1 MNFLSDESKGDTIG
15 NKAERA
21 VRNRTDLKPKLNLK
35 KPAVLFKPDVLF
47 GKLTDLS
54 KLKKDESTFIT
65 TKLNEHFQTEIINT
79 IGTVSEPMAKAL
91 QTTVAS
97 LDYQKLKDSELSTVV
112 KNVLE
117 EVKKDKKLANE
128 VAEVESRLTQL
139 PTKKVSDSLQL
150 DAPLRDNPVFGA
162 DIRRAKALEYAKL
175 AKLSDAAAKK
185 LADKELD
192 LDDADEILLTDL
204 VKEAILNDKQKKELL
219 LIASLGRLTGDNLL
233 FIKALKANAFK
244 AITDFT
250 GWEKADWQ
258 RLIIDEKIP
267 LPPNETVESYAEN
280 ILFNIEKTYPSQV
293 LLTRLLSPQIKIK
306 INLLDSL
313 NKLLRNNDRLID
325 GENAATVDWRG
336 VSAATRKK
344 MQKDLQ
350 DLPAFANTY
359 RHLGITEIIN
369 DKKLNLA
376 QKKNIITARLQLLDA
391 FSRNNPELDLRV
403 VNLFDRKG
411 GKLNWNGI
419 PAADK
424 PRLRKQLMAYQR
436 VLNIAEDTADR
447 IDLLSRGYDSAVK
460 IASKTREEFVRTSGL
475 STGKSHMTYAIAQ
488 EYSLPVAH
496 CFESIRDAVRG
507 EFQHIA
513 MANLS
518 PTLVNDLREIDGFD
532 ELFGSQNFCACEEC
546 KSILSPAAYFVDL
559 MNFVEQ
565 NISKPVFSSKPN
577 HPLYLKNRRGDLWR
591 LKLTCENTHTLIP
604 YLIIVNEVLENYLE
618 NVVQGDIF
626 EKLSQSSEKI
636 SFNLPFNLLL
646 EELRLYLSH
655 FRISLHEIYK
665 LLKQPEEKVWRA
677 KIDLSHEEFKV
688 ITLPDAAGVKFRFG
702 NLSSFSDFDVQ
713 EFIRRA
719 GIDRQQLDDLL
730 ALTFNPVLGNIKIS
744 KKPVPDEL
752 QNFPEILKN
761 LTNDRLDFIHRFI
774 RLLKKTS
781 WSIPEL
787 DLVLTALKDAALI
800 SSELNDKAVL
810 YVAHLVDIQETL
822 KLTVEELCSMFYRIP
837 VSKDFPEPPAKQ
849 ADMKLFERIFDT
861 KELFGEDPV
870 THKINSSTKFHHYSF
885 NTVNPNDKET
895 DPITPML
902 LAGLGVSETELL
914 LLLHL
919 LKNEIPFDANG
930 DCTLDLERISLL
942 YRHARISKALK
953 LNIEDFIK
961 ALHLNFE
968 PANLVVTTLQQT
980 HQLKEFRD
988 WLKTSPF
995 NVAELC
1001 FILKGEE
1008 SNVVKYKV
1016 NLETVG
1022 TMVQEVQKSQE
1033 VNKVAA
1039 LKTHLSKFF
1048 NLTSS
1053 QLTDILKWENIDIN
1067 GIGIQNALN
1076 TTFTDGAPD
1085 NPADLN
1091 ALLDLTREMER
1102 ELSLFSNLKFKEET
1116 IAHLTEKP
1124 EFLGIAN
1131 IKQLTLTDLKALT
1144 LYKEL
1149 IALGEEA
1156 EQTVQSVLASYH
1168 ASNAFSADDAD
1179 SLADLWKQDHNLIES
1194 LTSSLIFPMV
1204 PIEAIEYLWK
1214 CLSVCETLGINGFSL
1229 QKLGDDTDF
1238 AKLTLARDI
1247 ALGAI
1252 SSKYDDEKIQKEK
1265 LEPYQDKVNVK
1276 KRDALCDYIIAREK
1290 ELKFKDLN
1298 DIYAFFLLDVEV
1310 SGCFRTSRL
1319 VCAISS
1325 LQLYVHRCLV
1335 NLESSDPKLNPN
1347 IPDIKVD
1354 PTLIPADE
1362 WEWRKNYRVWEAN
1375 RKVFLYPEN
1384 YLEPDL
1390 RDNKTPL
1397 FRELEEELLQQK
1409 ITKESAEAAY
1419 RKYVSQFAEL
1429 ARLIIAGS
1437 YYHQASNTYYLFG
1450 RTQQEPPQYYYRKW
1464 IGNTVWTP
1472 WEKIELAINSDRVAA
1487 VIHLG
1492 KLHIFWVEVKTRE
1505 KTNVSGGNSTTT
1517 YEYSKELRYSFLNEQ
1532 GRWIPPQKLDL
1543 MTKSSNTIKNPNN
1556 IVFPVVSDD
1565 RVHVFLYDS
1574 QFTPSL
1580 RGYMIDFFRN
1590 EVSLPATGIEL
1601 IPANSHLMKIYIA
1614 LGGMMLPV
1622 PLHYRLITF
1631 QTSAE
1636 QHEAEVENMPW
1647 TFSDEGTFL
1656 TDEVSLAFYPEL
1668 HLVGYKPGDF
1678 LFKLGDQQY
1687 LIQRTEVFCYPFPF
1701 AQSMPYVKTSLY
1713 PNVVPVAKVTKFSD
1727 KVATMGF
1734 ASSTS
1739 PSPAVA
1745 FSPSMYAVEPQ
1756 IMLSPLLFELRS
1768 FSKWSTYRVS
1778 TSLHDKL
1785 GEILFT
1791 KGLEKFLSLD
1801 TQRECERPVGISFIN
1816 PSVLLGPYD
1825 NPDHIDFN
1833 GAYGEYYRELFFHI
1847 PFLIAHH
1854 LNANQKF
1861 REAKWW
1867 YERIFDPTASE
1878 SPEDDK
1884 PTDRNWRYIEFRDST
1899 IQKMKDILTNQ
1910 AAIEQYKKDPFNPHA
1925 IARMRMSAYQKAIV
1939 MKYIDN
1945 LLDWGDYLFAQDTME
1960 SINEAL
1966 MLYILATDILGKR
1979 PAKLGKCETAKDE
1992 DLTYEKIGPAIEEGS
2007 EFLVTLENW
2016 TETNTITSELHKRT
2030 RAETQN
2036 NRSAT
2041 NTNPSTAV
2049 SEETRLNSSAS
2060 SSSRMSLADFKP
2072 KYNVMNYYNV
2082 VRVKESY
2089 DNTVKD
2095 WEKAKP
2101 ARKYPGP
2108 PLVEQSTLVFCVPP
2122 NDDLLKYWDRVEDR
2136 LFKIRYCLNISG
2148 VRRQLA
2154 LFQPP
2159 IEPMLLV
2166 RARAAGLSL
2175 EDILGMLAAP
2185 LPPYRFSYLIEK
2197 AKQFAQTIQS
2207 FGSALLSS
2215 LEKKDVEE
2223 LTLLRSVHE
2232 RNILRLTK
2240 DIKKQQLKEAQY
2252 NYQAM
2257 VETKTNVQNR
2267 IDYYEGLVGG
2277 GLTGWEITQ
2286 QVSQHISSVLQVG
2299 DGLLRLMAGIS
2310 YLIPQ
2315 VGSPFA
2321 MKYGGKE
2328 IGDSATAFAEVVASS
2343 VKIAQAISA
2352 SAGLESS
2359 FQRREQEWK
2368 QQLLLAQQE
2377 LKQIEKQQLAAEV
2390 RMFIAEKDLE
2400 IHEKNMEQ
2408 ADELDEFYRDKF
2420 TNLGL
2425 YNYLSTNLSR
2435 LYREA
2440 YNIAYDLAKMA
2451 ECTYQFERD
2460 DDTIFIAA
2468 DNWQFDRAGLLAG
2481 ERLILQLQRMEKAY
2495 IEQHKRDYEV
2505 TQSFSLAILDP
2516 AALVTLKQTGSC
2528 EFAIPEIMF
2537 DLLYPGQYKR
2547 LVKSVR
2553 ITIPCVAGPYT
2564 NISAKLTLKESKARK
2579 EATSD
2584 SAALIDISSQKLTSI
2599 ATSNAQND
2607 SGMFD
2612 LNFRDERYLPF
2623 EGAGAIS
2630 SWRLELPSKIRS
2642 FDYDTLSDV
2651 IIHISYTAK
2660 DNGVFRT
2667 TVENQIVDI
2676 LSDFAASN
2684 GLFRLISLKH
2694 DFPNALYKLLYPSGA
2709 TQTTEFELGKNHFP
2723 YFLADT
2729 DLTLSSVKV
2738 YLKPKGKDPIDTTG
2752 LTLKIN
2758 NVNTS
2763 PWSTFGNN
2771 MKEGSVSL
2779 SGSPIRKWT
2788 IDSGANGL
2796 DKEELD
2802 DILILLKYTI
2812 S

>member
-1 MNFLSDESKGDTIG
+1 LSDNSK
-15 NKAERA
+15 K
-21 VRNRTDLKPKLNLK
+21 LKPEIMLR

-65 TKLNEHFQTEIINT
+65 TKLNKQFQTEIINT
-79 IGTVSEPMAKAL
+79 FGAVSDSMTKAL
-91 QTTVAS
+91 RTTVAS
-97 LDYQKLKDSELSTVV
+97 LNYQKLKDSELSTVV
-112 KNVLE
+112 KNILE
-117 EVKKDKKLANE
+117 EIKKDSELANE
-128 VAEVESRLTQL
+128 VAEVERRLTQV

-150 DAPLRDNPVFGA
+150 DAPLIDNTIFGA
-162 DIRRAKALEYAKL
+162 DIRRAKTLEYAKL
-175 AKLSDAAAKK
+175 AKLNDVATKK

-192 LDDADEILLTDL
+192 LDDADETLLAGL
-204 VKEAILNDKQKKELL
+204 VKEGTINDNQKKELL

-233 FIKALKANAFK
+233 FIKALKANGFK
-244 AITDFT
+244 AIIDFT

-280 ILFNIEKTYPSQV
+280 ILFNVEKTYPSQV
-293 LLTRLLSPQIKIK
+293 LIRRLLNPQTKIK

-313 NKLLRNNDRLID
+313 NKLLQNNDRLIE
-325 GENAATVDWRG
+325 GESAAVIDWRG

-344 MQKDLQ
+344 MQQ
-350 DLPAFANTY
+350 DLYDLLAFANAY
-359 RHLGITEIIN
+359 RHLGIIEIVN

-376 QKKNIITARLQLLDA
+376 QKKNVIAARLQLLDT

-403 VNLFDRKG
+403 VNLFDRKDR
-411 GKLNWNGI
+411 KLDWNGI
-419 PAADK
+419 PGADK

-436 VLNIAEDTADR
+436 VLNLANDNADR
-447 IDLLSRGYDSAVK
+447 MELLSRGYDSAVK
-460 IASKTREEFVRTSGL
+460 ITGKNEEEFVKTSGL
-475 STGKSHMTYAIAQ
+475 SIGKARITYALAQ

-513 MANLS
+513 LSNLS
-518 PTLVNDLREIDGFD
+518 PTLINDLREIDGFD
-532 ELFGSQNFCACEEC
+532 ELFGSQSYCACEHC

-559 MNFVEQ
+559 MNFIEQ
-565 NISKPVFSSKPN
+565 YISKPVFSSKTN
-577 HPLYLKNRRGDLWR
+577 HPLHLKNRRGDLWQ

-618 NVVQGDIF
+618 KVVQGDIF

-646 EELRLYLSH
+646 EELKLYLSH
-655 FRISLHEIYK
+655 FGISLHEIYK
-665 LLKQPEEKVWRA
+665 LLNQPEEKFWRA
-677 KIDLSHEEFKV
+677 KINLSHEELKV

-702 NLSSFSDFDVQ
+702 NPSSFSDFDVQ
-713 EFIRRA
+713 EFIRRV

-730 ALTFNPVLGNIKIS
+730 ALRFNPDLGNIKIS
-744 KKPVPDEL
+744 KKPAPDEL

-761 LTNDRLDFIHRFI
+761 LTNNRLDFIHRII

-787 DLVLTALKDAALI
+787 DLILTALKDAALT

-810 YVAHLVDIQETL
+810 YVAHLVDIQEKL
-822 KLTVEELCSMFYRIP
+822 KLTVEELCSMFYRMP
-837 VSKDFPEPPAKQ
+837 VSKDFPEQPDRQ

-895 DPITPML
+895 APITPML

-961 ALHLNFE
+961 ALTLNFE
-968 PANLVVTTLQQT
+968 PANLVVTELQQI

-995 NVAELC
+995 NVSELC

-1008 SNVVKYKV
+1008 SSTVKYKV
-1016 NLETVG
+1016 NVETIG
-1022 TMVQEVQKSQE
+1022 TMLQEVQKSQE

-1053 QLTDILKWENIDIN
+1053 QLTDILKWKNIDIN
-1067 GIGIQNALN
+1067 GVGIQNALN

-1091 ALLDLTREMER
+1091 ALLELTKEIER
-1102 ELSLFSNLKFKEET
+1102 ALSLFSNLKFKEET

-1131 IKQLTLTDLKALT
+1131 IKQLTLTDIKSLT

-1156 EQTVQSVLASYH
+1156 EQPVQTVLASYH
-1168 ASNAFSADDAD
+1168 ASNAFSTDDAD
-1179 SLADLWKQDHNLIES
+1179 YLADLWKQDHNLIES
-1194 LTSSLIFPMV
+1194 LTNSLVFPIV

-1252 SSKYDDEKIQKEK
+1252 SSKYDDEKVQKEK
-1265 LEPYQDKVNVK
+1265 LEPYQDKITVK
-1276 KRDALCDYIIAREK
+1276 KRDALCDYIIALEK
-1290 ELKFKDLN
+1290 ELKFKDLQ
-1298 DIYAFFLLDVEV
+1298 DVYAFFLLDVEV

-1335 NLESSDPKLNPN
+1335 NLEQSNTKLNPN
-1347 IPDIKVD
+1347 VPDVKVD
-1354 PTLIPADE
+1354 PSIIPAEE

-1375 RKVFLYPEN
+1375 RKVFVYPEN

-1397 FRELEEELLQQK
+1397 FKELEEELLQQK
-1409 ITKESAEAAY
+1409 ISKESAEAAY

-1429 ARLIIAGS
+1429 ARLVIAGS
-1437 YYHQASNTYYLFG
+1437 YYHEASNTYYFFG
-1450 RTQQEPPQYYYRKW
+1450 RTQQDPPQYYYRKW
-1464 IGNTVWTP
+1464 TSNTVWTP
-1472 WEKIELAINSDRVAA
+1472 WEKIELSINSDRVAA

-1492 KLHIFWVEVKTRE
+1492 KLHIFWVENKERE
-1505 KTNVSGGNSTTT
+1505 KTAISAGDSKTT
-1517 YEYSKELRYSFLNEQ
+1517 YEYSRELRYSFLNEQ
-1532 GRWIPPQKLDL
+1532 GRWIPPQRMDL
-1543 MTKSSNTIKNPNN
+1543 SPTIISSWKRNLRN
-1556 IVFPVVSDD
+1556 IVFPVVSDNQMF
-1565 RVHVFLYDS
+1565 VFLYDDDAVS
-1574 QFTPSL
+1574 FV
-1580 RGYMIDFFRN
+1580 RGFRIDFFRN
-1590 EVSLPATGIEL
+1590 RPYPISSSGYELVPAY
-1601 IPANSHLMKIYIA
+1601 SHL
-1614 LGGMMLPV
+1614 LNLCSFQTVSPV
-1622 PLHYRLITF
+1622 SGPLTSNWLITF
-1631 QTSAE
+1631 QNKESM
-1636 QHEAEVENMPW
+1636 HEALLEACLQAFLYSSETGWVLGSGEKP
-1647 TFSDEGTFL
+1647 SFL
-1656 TDEVSLAFYPEL
+1656 TNAFSQDLDPQL
-1668 HLVGYKPGDF
+1668 RLVGHKSGDY
-1678 LFKLGDQQY
+1678 LFKIGDQQY
-1687 LIQRTEVFCYPFPF
+1687 LLQRTEVFYYPFLF
-1701 AQSMPYVKTSLY
+1701 AQPMPDVKVSLY
-1713 PNVVPVAKVTKFSD
+1713 PNAVPVATVAKFSD
-1727 KVATMGF
+1727 KVATMDF
-1734 ASSTS
+1734 AASTS
-1739 PSPAVA
+1739 PSPTVA

-1756 IMLSPLLFELRS
+1756 IMLSPLMFDLWS
-1768 FSKWSTYRVS
+1768 FSKWCTYRVS

-1785 GEILFT
+1785 GEVLFT
-1791 KGLEKFLSLD
+1791 KGLEEFLSID
-1801 TQRECERPVGISFIN
+1801 TQRECERPIGISFVN

-1899 IQKMKDILTNQ
+1899 IQKLKDILTNQ

-1925 IARMRMSAYQKAIV
+1925 IARMRISAYQKAIV

-1945 LLDWGDYLFAQDTME
+1945 LLDWGDYLFAQDTTE

-1966 MLYILATDILGKR
+1966 MLYILAADILGKR
-1979 PAKLGKCETAKDE
+1979 PVKLGKCETAKDE
-1992 DLTYEKIGPAIEEGS
+1992 DLTYEKIEPAIEEGS

-2016 TETNTITSELHKRT
+2016 TETNAITSELRKRT
-2030 RAETQN
+2030 RA
-2036 NRSAT
+2036 
-2041 NTNPSTAV
+2041 
-2049 SEETRLNSSAS
+2049 
-2060 SSSRMSLADFKP
+2060 D
-2072 KYNVMNYYNV
+2072 NVMNYYNV

-2089 DNTVKD
+2089 NNTVKD
-2095 WEKAKP
+2095 WKKAKP

-2197 AKQFAQTIQS
+2197 AKQFTQTVQN
-2207 FGSALLSS
+2207 FGSTLLSA

-2267 IDYYEGLVGG
+2267 IDYYDGLVGG

-2286 QVSQHISSVLQVG
+2286 QVSQHVSSVLQVG

-2377 LKQIEKQQLAAEV
+2377 LKQIEQQQLVAEV

-2400 IHEKNMEQ
+2400 MHEKNMEQ
-2408 ADELDEFYRDKF
+2408 ADELDAFYKNKF

-2451 ECTYQFERD
+2451 ERTYQFERD

-2516 AALVTLKQTGSC
+2516 LALVTLRQTGSC
-2528 EFAIPEIMF
+2528 DFVIPEIMF

-2584 SAALIDISSQKLTSI
+2584 STVLIDIPSQKLTSI

-2660 DNGVFRT
+2660 DDGAFRT
-2667 TVENQIVDI
+2667 TVENQIADV
-2676 LSDFAASN
+2676 LSDFAASS

-2694 DFPNALYKLLYPSGA
+2694 EFPNALYKLLNPSGA

-2723 YFLADT
+2723 YFLSDK
-2729 DLTLSSVKV
+2729 DLTLSSGKV
-2738 YLKPKGKDPIDTTG
+2738 YLKPKGKDPIETTG

-2758 NVNTS
+2758 NVNAGT
-2763 PWSTFGNN
+2763 WSAFGNN
-2771 MKEGSVSL
+2771 MKEASVSL
-2779 SGSPIRKWT
+2779 SGNPIRKWT
-2788 IDSGANGL
+2788 IDSAANGL